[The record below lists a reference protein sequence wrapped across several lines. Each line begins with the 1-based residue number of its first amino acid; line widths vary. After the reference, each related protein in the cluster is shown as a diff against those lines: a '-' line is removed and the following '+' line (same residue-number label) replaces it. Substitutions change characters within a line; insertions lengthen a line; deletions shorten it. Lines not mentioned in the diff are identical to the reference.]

1 MGKSYQVQSSFN
13 NGVLDPLLA
22 ARLDL
27 KQWYQGVEVGENIDF
42 LPQGGLRRRGGLE
55 YIATADGAGRLIPF
69 IFNTDQKY
77 ILLFTDQQVKV
88 YRDDALVDTVVTPY
102 LEADLFDIDFAQTAD
117 TMILVHE
124 DYAPRTLVR
133 GATDADF
140 TLSTITF
147 AYVPQYDFADSSSP
161 TPTSEIQT
169 LTFTGF
175 IEGDTYKI
183 NLEGIDT
190 ETLTWNA
197 SITNVAEDIA
207 EALTDLVN
215 TPNSGI
221 SASGSGAVVTV
232 TFADAAAD
240 AWRLMSGRV
249 IVAVNNDN
257 NNTVAAARTQTGVA
271 RGEDVW
277 SATRGWPRTVT
288 FHESRLWF
296 GGSAQRPN
304 TLWGSRVNN
313 FFNFDPG
320 KARAD
325 QAIDVTLNTDQI
337 NRIQAIASN
346 RTLQVFTIGG
356 EFVAR
361 QSTTEPITPENVA
374 ITQQTRLGAKKI
386 KPVNIEGTTMFIQR
400 TGKAMHELVFDFGQD
415 AFISGTM
422 TLLSAHLIAD
432 PVQMDARRGTSDED
446 ANRIYLVNTDG
457 TVAVLNTLR
466 DQSVSAWSKW
476 TTPGGAG
483 LFTSVAVV
491 LEDLYFIVKR
501 VINGSTV
508 YYLEKSNT
516 AIYTDSA
523 KQYTALGSATL
534 TGLSHLEGETVRVK
548 GDGAVLGSE
557 VVASGSVTADRS
569 ITNGEA
575 GLHFAPTITTMPAVQ
590 DMGAGFNLDDEK
602 RITNC
607 TLDVYETLGLY
618 VNGTLIP
625 DRTFGE
631 GILDTTPT
639 PYTGRKNVRLLGWS
653 KRNQVTI
660 TQMDPL
666 PMTIRALNL
675 EIDG

>member
-1 MGKSYQVQSSFN
+1 MAKTYSVQSSFN

-22 ARLDL
+22 GRIDL
-27 KQWYQGVEVGENIDF
+27 KQYYQGVEVGDNVDF

-55 YIATADGAGRLIPF
+55 YIDTADGAGRLIPF

-77 ILLFTDQQVKV
+77 VLLFTDQQVKV
-88 YRDDALVDTVVTPY
+88 YRNDALVDTVVTPY

-147 AYVPQYDFADSSSP
+147 DYIPQFDFNDTDSP

-169 LTFTGF
+169 LTFANF
-175 IEGDTYKI
+175 LEGDTYKI

-190 ETLTWNA
+190 ETLTYNA
-197 SITNVAEDIA
+197 DIASTAEDVQ
-207 EALTDLVN
+207 EALLDLVN

-221 SASGSGAVVTV
+221 TASGSGAVVTV
-232 TFADAAAD
+232 TFAGAAAD
-240 AWRLMSGRV
+240 AWRKMSGRV
-249 IVAVNNDN
+249 IVAINNDN
-257 NNTVAAARTQTGVA
+257 NNTITAARTQTGVP
-271 RGEDVW
+271 RTEDVW

-288 FHESRLWF
+288 FHEARLWF
-296 GGSAQRPN
+296 GGSLQRPN
-304 TLWGSRVNN
+304 TLWGSRVNA
-313 FFNFDPG
+313 FFNFNPG

-337 NRIQAIASN
+337 NRIQAIVSN

-361 QSTTEPITPENVA
+361 QSSNEPITPENVA
-374 ITQQTRLGAKKI
+374 ITSQTRLGAKKV
-386 KPVNIEGTTMFIQR
+386 KPVSIEGTTMFVQR

-422 TLLSAHLIAD
+422 TLLSAHLINN
-432 PVQMDARRGTSDED
+432 PVQIDARRGTADED
-446 ANRIYLVNTDG
+446 ANRVYLVNTDG

-466 DQSVSAWSKW
+466 DQSVSAWARW
-476 TTPGGAG
+476 TTPGGNG
-483 LFTSVAVV
+483 EFTSLAVT
-491 LEDLYFIVKR
+491 LEDLYFVVKR
-501 VINGSTV
+501 TINGSTV
-508 YYLEKSNT
+508 YYLEKSNVDL
-516 AIYTDSA
+516 YTDA
-523 KQYTALGSATL
+523 AVQYTALGSATL

-548 GDGAVLGSE
+548 GDGAVLGDE
-557 VVASGSVTADRS
+557 TVASGSVTADRS
-569 ITNGEA
+569 ITDGEA
-575 GLHFAPTITTMPAVQ
+575 GLGFVPTIKTMPAVQ

-607 TLDVYETLGLY
+607 VLDVYETLGLY
-618 VNGTLIP
+618 VNGTYVP
-625 DRTFGE
+625 DRALGT
-631 GILDTTPT
+631 GILDATPT

-653 KRNQVTI
+653 KTNQVTI
-660 TQMDPL
+660 TQPDPL